1 MPVVI
6 SQFKGQYSF
15 LSNFHYADVEY
26 EEMKFKS
33 SEAAFQA
40 AKTKDKELRKKF
52 QTLSPSQAKKL
63 GRRIPLREDWE
74 DVKVAIMEEIV
85 MNKFTQ
91 NIGLKEQLLETKDA
105 ILIEGNWW
113 HDDFWGVDIESGFGL
128 NRLGLILMK
137 VRDNLQ
143 NRSE

>member
-26 EEMKFKS
+26 EGIKFKS

-40 AKTKDKELRKKF
+40 AKTEDKELKKKF

-105 ILIEGNWW
+105 VLIEGNWW
-113 HDDFWGVDIESGFGL
+113 GDDFWGVDIESGFGL

-137 VRDNLQ
+137 VRDSLQ
-143 NRSE
+143 NRR